1 MLKLFVFCLDSWIV
15 NKGEKFVH
23 DFGTWEHLEGGQGNQ
38 KVLLSVQM
46 HMSSNKLQS
55 VKNLNVQGTF

>member
-1 MLKLFVFCLDSWIV
+1 
-15 NKGEKFVH
+15 VH
-23 DFGTWEHLEGGQGNQ
+23 DLGTWEHLEGGQGNQ
-38 KVLLSVQM
+38 KVLLSVQV